1 MLPHGARSRYLA
13 GRFYC
18 GRSGPAGDRLW
29 RRSGAHA
36 RPLIQP
42 DCL

>member
-18 GRSGPAGDRLW
+18 GRSGPPVIGCEDVVVLMRG
-29 RRSGAHA
+29 RSFNRIA
-36 RPLIQP
+36 
-42 DCL
+42 